1 MPNQGQMNYGMGA
14 NMMAMNGSMNG
25 YPMPA
30 PGQVPRMMGMQVPM
44 SPMQGM
50 PGPYPVM
57 QQPLGGSPQQASPQ
71 QTQQMASQMASQQA
85 AAALQMQQIQ
95 MAHAVQAQAQTH
107 AVCRQIDYYFS
118 EEVRGVIRRAAAHPS
133 ERGPTA
139 FNPHLLSRFSRP
151 TPHPSPPPH
160 PRTHRLDA
168 ESVSRQVP
176 QVEDGP
182 GRLCSVERDCSIQPD

>member
-95 MAHAVQAQAQTH
+95 MAHAVQAQAAAGVPDGQGSAASQTQYSPSGD
-107 AVCRQIDYYFS
+107 AVCPTSQTVQES
-118 EEVRGVIRRAAAHPS
+118 EAMS
-133 ERGPTA
+133 K
-139 FNPHLLSRFSRP
+139 
-151 TPHPSPPPH
+151 
-160 PRTHRLDA
+160 
-168 ESVSRQVP
+168 
-176 QVEDGP
+176 
-182 GRLCSVERDCSIQPD
+182 